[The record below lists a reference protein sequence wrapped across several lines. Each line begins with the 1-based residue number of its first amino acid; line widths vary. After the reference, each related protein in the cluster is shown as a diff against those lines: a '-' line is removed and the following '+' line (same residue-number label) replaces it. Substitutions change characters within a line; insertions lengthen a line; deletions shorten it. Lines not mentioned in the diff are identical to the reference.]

1 MDVLNILYSAW
12 FLCLLMFIM
21 AGGITYLV
29 IRGLQ
34 IDRHNEKKLIST
46 CLCLSTLL
54 LIIFYFFLPIPQSV
68 HSQYISYVHNMKNN
82 NELSNLTNIKF
93 ALNKYCNSSYL
104 NGYQYFELLDAY
116 HKDAE
121 ITFDR
126 QKFLSFKM
134 PEGKPGYKEKHI
146 CELKLLN

>member
-1 MDVLNILYSAW
+1 M
-12 FLCLLMFIM
+12 
-21 AGGITYLV
+21 
-29 IRGLQ
+29 
-34 IDRHNEKKLIST
+34 E
-46 CLCLSTLL
+46 
-54 LIIFYFFLPIPQSV
+54 
-68 HSQYISYVHNMKNN
+68 NN